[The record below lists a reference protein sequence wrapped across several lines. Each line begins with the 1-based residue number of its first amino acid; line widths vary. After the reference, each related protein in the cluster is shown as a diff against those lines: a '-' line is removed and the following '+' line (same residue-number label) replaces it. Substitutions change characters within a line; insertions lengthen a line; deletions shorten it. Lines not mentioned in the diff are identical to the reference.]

1 LGEKHF
7 IISLALAGAADLDG
21 LVALRVEAMRDS
33 LQRIGRFDPVRAGE
47 RLRSGFAP
55 EATRHILAA
64 GERAGF
70 VVVKPQE
77 GGPMGRSL
85 LLDHLYV
92 RPAFQGRGIG
102 ARVLAMV
109 FEEADA
115 LGLAIHV
122 GALKESDSNRFYLR
136 NGFTE
141 VGTGEWDIY
150 YVRAAATHKPAQGIT
165 STPSRVNLTSPP

>member
-1 LGEKHF
+1 MN
-7 IISLALAGAADLDG
+7 ISLAPVGAADLDG

-33 LQRIGRFDPVRAGE
+33 LERLGRFDPVRAGE
-47 RLRSGFAP
+47 RLRSGFVPA
-55 EATRHILAA
+55 ATRHILAA
-64 GERAGF
+64 GERVGF
-70 VVVKPQE
+70 VVVKPQD
-77 GGPMGRSL
+77 GGL

-109 FEEADA
+109 FAEADA

-122 GALKESDSNRFYLR
+122 GALKQSGSNRFYLR

-141 VGTGEWDIY
+141 VSTGEWDIY
-150 YVRAAATHKPAQGIT
+150 YVRGAAAHRPAHGNT
-165 STPSRVNLTSPP
+165 STPSRVNRASPP